1 MAKRLQGKKIIVRGQ
16 EAKGAVY
23 GDFDKNATVEDY
35 GHAKDNIVGL
45 AQKYNALH
53 FKDYEEHT
61 QTQNQTQAQTQ
72 TQTQ

>member
-1 MAKRLQGKKIIVRGQ
+1 MAKRLQGKKIIV
-16 EAKGAVY
+16 
-23 GDFDKNATVEDY
+23 KNATVEDY

-61 QTQNQTQAQTQ
+61 QTQNQAQPQTQ
-72 TQTQ
+72 TQ